1 MAADLKDGVSIEV
14 FNEYLKQTEFYEKKA
29 VLIRPEEEMENSVN
43 RLNQWQTNRIR
54 LNRPT

>member
-14 FNEYLKQTEFYEKKA
+14 FNEHLKQTEFYEKKA
-29 VLIRPEEEMENSVN
+29 VLIRPEEKMENSVN